1 MKVLLFCV
9 AFGLFAFSCGELATS
24 PKEKDLQDQLAKLQ
38 SENKN
43 LKKQESEKDEAI
55 KSFVGTLNEISVNLE
70 LIKQKENIISL
81 AAVDVELNSTEI
93 ESISRD
99 ILLINELMDKNRR
112 TIDLLNRKLSES
124 VIYSEELQQVI
135 DNFTLIVDRQETEI
149 NQLNEQLKKMSSRF
163 VLLQHSI
170 DSLNQANQRQQ
181 EKIAEHENMMNTGYY
196 IAGTAGELT
205 VLDIISSAGGVL
217 GVGGIYLVNEDFDKE
232 EFNKVVISETRKIP
246 LNCRSAKLLSV
257 HPSFSYKFDGPPD
270 YINNLIITRPREF
283 WSNTKYLVVL
293 KK

>member
-112 TIDLLNRKLSES
+112 TIDLLNRELSES

-149 NQLNEQLKKMSSRF
+149 NQLN
-163 VLLQHSI
+163 
-170 DSLNQANQRQQ
+170 
-181 EKIAEHENMMNTGYY
+181 
-196 IAGTAGELT
+196 
-205 VLDIISSAGGVL
+205 
-217 GVGGIYLVNEDFDKE
+217 
-232 EFNKVVISETRKIP
+232 
-246 LNCRSAKLLSV
+246 
-257 HPSFSYKFDGPPD
+257 
-270 YINNLIITRPREF
+270 
-283 WSNTKYLVVL
+283 
-293 KK
+293 